1 MPQKII
7 RSICYFTTNPTIQ
20 HIGELDKLG
29 LKLGSLG
36 YQIQTKRVCTQ
47 GKDAKELYSI
57 FKDVIEE
64 RSDLELGIG
73 TVDPVSLKNQL
84 LDFCNTKH
92 LSLNIDLTI
101 QKISENDV
109 NLLFDIINTNPQ
121 KTFNFG
127 YVFNNQKSSPFFPS
141 GTFGKE
147 GFSIGLQSTNL
158 AQGCTE
164 LNQWLANIK
173 SALLEIS
180 QLFGND
186 EKFLGIDSSI
196 APLFDKESS
205 LINFIK
211 KITGNFS
218 NSVTTDTYTTI
229 TNYIKENN
237 PKLIGLNGLMFPC
250 LEDFE
255 LADEYEKGN
264 FSIERNVFLSLHS
277 GLGIDTYPIGIDE
290 SPRRVFDI
298 LKLIQA
304 LSNKYKKPL
313 SVRFVSDGKAK
324 IGKKTSYDN
333 QYLKD
338 VVVREL

>member
-1 MPQKII
+1 MPQKIV
-7 RSICYFTTNPTIQ
+7 RSICYFTTNPTLQ
-20 HIGELDKLG
+20 HIDELDKLG
-29 LKLGSLG
+29 SKLESIG

-47 GKDAKELYSI
+47 GIDTKELYSI

-64 RSDLELGIG
+64 RSDLEFGIG
-73 TVDPVSLKNQL
+73 TVDHINLKNRL
-84 LDFCNTKH
+84 LDFCDTKH
-92 LSLNIDLTI
+92 ISLNIDLTR
-101 QKISENDV
+101 QEISENDV

-121 KTFNFG
+121 KTFNFA
-127 YVFNNQKSSPFFPS
+127 YVFNNQPSSPFFPS
-141 GTFGKE
+141 GTFEKE

-158 AQGCTE
+158 AQGCNE
-164 LNQWLANIK
+164 LDQWLDNIK

-180 QLFGND
+180 QLFSND
-186 EKFLGIDSSI
+186 DKFLGIDSSI
-196 APLFDKESS
+196 APLFEKESS
-205 LINFIK
+205 LINFIR
-211 KITGNFS
+211 KITNNFS
-218 NSVTTDTYTTI
+218 SSVTTDTFTRI
-229 TNYIKENN
+229 TKFIKENN
-237 PKLIGLNGLMFPC
+237 PKPIGLNGLMFPC

-264 FSIERNVFLSLHS
+264 FTIERNIFLSLHS

-290 SPRRVFDI
+290 SPKKVLQI

-324 IGKKTSYDN
+324 IGQKSNYDN